1 MRIALHETGE
11 VGTRTGRIL
20 LAERRLEQ
28 LGLVG
33 RHPRRGGDSRVEATE
48 DISGYDV
55 YVSDDIDDPVAHAR
69 EALAADVS
77 CVLWSDPGETL
88 RGLDDE
94 FAEAGRTL
102 LVGANLA
109 SGIARALASHE
120 SARSDEILE
129 IMCAWTEPGKPLRRG
144 EAVPFPDPIGP
155 RWGRPYLED
164 PDGRSFVAPVEGE
177 WAAAMARVTSG
188 SGDGIVSSIVG
199 VADLGPHLE
208 ALALASAVLT
218 IGDFPFG
225 VVTPADRPEPYLAA
239 ALDAGLDVAAY
250 TLTGETS

>member
-1 MRIALHETGE
+1 VRIALHQAGE
-11 VGTRTGRIL
+11 VGNRTGQIL
-20 LAERRLEQ
+20 LAERRLEM

-33 RHPRRGGDSRVEATE
+33 RQTRSGDSRVEATD

-77 CVLWSDPGETL
+77 CVLWSD
-88 RGLDDE
+88 LDEDLSDLADE

-102 LVGANLA
+102 LVGANVA

-129 IMCAWTEPGKPLRRG
+129 VMCAWTEPGKPLRRG
-144 EAVPFPDPIGP
+144 EPVPFPDPVGP
-155 RWGRPYLED
+155 RWARLRPDD
-164 PDGRSFVAPVEGE
+164 PDRRTFVAPVEGE
-177 WAAAMARVTSG
+177 WVAAMAKVTSG
-188 SGDGIVSSIVG
+188 TSDGLVSNIVG
-199 VADLGPHLE
+199 VADFGPHLE
-208 ALALASAVLT
+208 ALALAAAVLT
-218 IGDFPFG
+218 VDDFPFG

-239 ALDAGLDVAAY
+239 ALDAGLDVASY
-250 TLTGETS
+250 TLTGETA